1 MLCSMKKHVPRVVSR
16 AVMGVCPSRRRY
28 IQMAGHGFGL
38 WSRDFTE
45 RTPLRHGDFETQ
57 EMRASAVRHVMG
69 GQGL

>member
-1 MLCSMKKHVPRVVSR
+1 MLCSMKKHVPRFVSR

-28 IQMAGHGFGL
+28 IQMAGHGGCGL
-38 WSRDFTE
+38 GIS